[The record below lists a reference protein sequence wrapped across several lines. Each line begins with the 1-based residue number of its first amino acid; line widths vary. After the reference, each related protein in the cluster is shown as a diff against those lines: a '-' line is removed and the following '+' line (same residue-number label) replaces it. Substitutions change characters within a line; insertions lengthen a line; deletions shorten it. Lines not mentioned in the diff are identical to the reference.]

1 MAQVLGLPLYAQ
13 HLPPQEEGPWELLGH
28 DVLPGML
35 VGGVRAGG
43 RAGLVDKS
51 SGIPSLSGTEEW
63 KLPLPAQFHMQPR
76 CHLYPTVL
84 TTVPEIP
91 SPAVNLL
98 GGVSII
104 NTNGLEMDTS
114 QAVYQLS

>member
-1 MAQVLGLPLYAQ
+1 
-13 HLPPQEEGPWELLGH
+13 
-28 DVLPGML
+28 ML
-35 VGGVRAGG
+35 VGGVRAEG

-51 SGIPSLSGTEEW
+51 SGIPSLSGTAEW
-63 KLPLPAQFHMQPR
+63 KLPVPAQFHMQPR

-104 NTNGLEMDTS
+104 NMNGLEMDTS
-114 QAVYQLS
+114 QAEYQLS